1 MHQRQRNTVTTQL
14 NSRPI
19 ADCQH
24 TSNGMMA
31 NLVAIM
37 KAPTSDM
44 IPAQNNIKIKYFYTT
59 NQAMRTSSPALL
71 ASVSI
76 KHHS

>member
-1 MHQRQRNTVTTQL
+1 
-14 NSRPI
+14 
-19 ADCQH
+19 
-24 TSNGMMA
+24 MMA